1 MKIET
6 ISVPVAQEK
15 ITSKPEGICVLELI
29 RKTTSADILD
39 ESVESRPRSPC
50 CTIQNALFMGGY
62 GHDGLP
68 VAGEYQSGKR
78 VAASTAS

>member
-15 ITSKPEGICVLELI
+15 ITSKPEGIRVLELI

-39 ESVESRPRSPC
+39 ESVDVQ
-50 CTIQNALFMGGY
+50 TQI
-62 GHDGLP
+62 
-68 VAGEYQSGKR
+68 
-78 VAASTAS
+78 STLHNTKCVVHGRL